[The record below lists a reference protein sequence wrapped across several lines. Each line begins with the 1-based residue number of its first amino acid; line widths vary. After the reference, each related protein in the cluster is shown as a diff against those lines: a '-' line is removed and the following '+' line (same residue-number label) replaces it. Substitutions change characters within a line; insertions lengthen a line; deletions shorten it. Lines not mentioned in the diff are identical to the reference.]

1 MDGNSVS
8 GGGRAGSP
16 SRGHAA
22 SGGHLPLALLS
33 ALALLFIL
41 APFSALVFATDWRH
55 FHFVVGDLRAARV
68 SFLYSTVAVVIV
80 VVLGTPLAWWLAHRR
95 SRWWLDALALMP
107 LLTPPLALG
116 ILLASFYGPYSLL
129 GLQLSRLGLQL
140 SNSVPAF
147 ILAQI
152 YGAMPYFV
160 LAARAAFEAVPGEL
174 EDISRSLGRN
184 AWYTFWHVTLPL
196 ARLGLAA
203 GIALAWVRAMGEFG
217 IVLIVAYFPQGIPVK
232 LWVNL
237 QDIGLSAVYPLLW
250 FFFLVAIPVP
260 LFLGLYSRRRVLV

>member
-1 MDGNSVS
+1 MSETRAAQGLSLGLPDGAA
-8 GGGRAGSP
+8 GR
-16 SRGHAA
+16 
-22 SGGHLPLALLS
+22 LPLALLS
-33 ALALLFIL
+33 TLVLLFIL
-41 APFSALVFATDWRH
+41 APFSALVFMTDWRH
-55 FHFVVGDLRAARV
+55 FHFVVGDLHAARV
-68 SFLYSTVAVVIV
+68 SFLYSTVAVAV
-80 VVLGTPLAWWLAHRR
+80 VVALGTPLAWWLAHRR
-95 SRWWLDALALMP
+95 SRWWLDALVLMP

-116 ILLASFYGPYSLL
+116 ILLASFYGPYSSL
-129 GLQLSRLGLQL
+129 GMQLSHLGLQL

-152 YGAMPYFV
+152 YGAIPYFV
-160 LAARAAFEAVPGEL
+160 LAARAAFEAVPKEL

-184 AWYTFWHVTLPL
+184 AWYTFWRVSLPL

-237 QDIGLSAVYPLLW
+237 QDIGLEAVYPLLW

-260 LFLGLYSRRRVLV
+260 LFLGLYSRRRAFG